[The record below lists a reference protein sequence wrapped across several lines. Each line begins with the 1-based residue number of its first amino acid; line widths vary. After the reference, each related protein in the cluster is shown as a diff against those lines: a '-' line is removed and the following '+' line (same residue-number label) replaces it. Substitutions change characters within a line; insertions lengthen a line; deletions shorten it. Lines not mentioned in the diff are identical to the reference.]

1 MSNVRF
7 TNDILSRQTL
17 FDLGNITDTL
27 AKTQNELSTG
37 KRIQQPED
45 DPYGAGR
52 AVTLRNQ
59 LADVQ
64 QYQTN
69 INDASAWAQTTDSA
83 LGNVTDLLQRARELV
98 VQAANG
104 TQDQSSLDAISS
116 EMTQIKASLQAQANA
131 TYNGRYIFSGTAT
144 NIQPYQSNAYSGTT
158 LPVQR
163 LIGPG
168 QVVQVNKDG
177 PSAFGVQSAGPPPT
191 KNVFDVLDDIIGD
204 LSTGNN
210 AALGSSALTELDG
223 SFTTAVNARTT
234 VGAISNR
241 LETQGNLLSAQELS
255 VQGLLSQTEDADMAK
270 TLITYSTTQTA
281 YQAALQAGAK
291 IIQPTLMDFLTT

>member
-69 INDASAWAQTTDSA
+69 INDASAWSQTTDSA

-104 TQDQSSLDAISS
+104 TQDQSSLDAISA

-144 NIQPYQSNAYSGTT
+144 NVEPYQSNAYSGTT

-168 QVVQVNKDG
+168 QVIQVNKDG
-177 PSAFGVQSAGPPPT
+177 PSAFGVQSAGPPAT

-204 LSTGNN
+204 LNTGNN